1 MLSII
6 ITKPYDKCFTFLTKM
21 FLKTPI
27 SVILCTQLY
36 MDFGFIQEITISIY
50 IIEEKE
56 TWLLGPLRPRV
67 GVHGLGIGSRVFVV
81 KVLQML

>member
-1 MLSII
+1 
-6 ITKPYDKCFTFLTKM
+6 
-21 FLKTPI
+21 
-27 SVILCTQLY
+27 

-56 TWLLGPLRPRV
+56 TWLLGPPRPRV

-81 KVLQML
+81 KVLQKL